1 MVGGLSMSIG
11 VDDLEDLRRAVER
24 LENPSLAARLA
35 SMVGAPLEAL
45 GGALPAKAKAVVGKA
60 TSAALEKALQLA
72 ILTMR
77 GQTGEPADRLHKS
90 AVGLSGAVG
99 GLFGLPAL
107 VIELPVSTT
116 IMLRSI
122 ADIARC
128 EGEDLLIPETALAC
142 LQVFALGGRSQS
154 DDALDAGYFAM
165 RSALARTM
173 TQAAESIA
181 QRGFVTEGA
190 PAVVRF
196 LSAIS
201 ARFGVTVSEKLA
213 AQALPVIGAA
223 GGALVNLAFID
234 HFQDMARGHFTV
246 RRLERKYGEQAV
258 KLAYEA
264 LRDGQP
270 VPVS

>member
-1 MVGGLSMSIG
+1 MSIA
-11 VDDLEDLRRAVER
+11 VDDLEDLRRAVDR

-35 SMVGAPLEAL
+35 SMVGAPVEML
-45 GGALPAKAKAVVGKA
+45 GGVLPEKAKAIVAKA
-60 TSAALEKALQLA
+60 TGTALEKALQVALA
-72 ILTMR
+72 TMR
-77 GQTGEPADRLHKS
+77 GQTGGPADLFHKS
-90 AVGLSGAVG
+90 AVGLSGAMG

-128 EGEDLLIPETALAC
+128 EGEDLHHPETALAC
-142 LQVFALGGRSQS
+142 LQVFALGGRSEA
-154 DDALDAGYFAM
+154 DDAMDAGYFAV

-173 TQAAESIA
+173 TQAAEIIA
-181 QRGFVTEGA
+181 ERGFVAEGA
-190 PAVVRF
+190 PAVIRF
-196 LSAIS
+196 LGGIAS
-201 ARFGVTVSEKLA
+201 RFGVTVGQKFA
-213 AQALPVIGAA
+213 AQAVPVIGAA

-234 HFQDMARGHFTV
+234 HFQDVARGHFTV
-246 RRLERKYGEQAV
+246 RRLERKYGVEAV
-258 KLAYEA
+258 KAAYEA

>member
-1 MVGGLSMSIG
+1 MSIT
-11 VDDLEDLRRAVER
+11 VDDLEDLRLAVQR

-35 SMVGAPLEAL
+35 SMAGAPVEML
-45 GGALPAKAKAVVGKA
+45 GGALPEKAKAVVAKA
-60 TSAALEKALQLA
+60 TGTALEKALQVALA
-72 ILTMR
+72 TMR
-77 GQTGEPADRLHKS
+77 GQTGREAGGPADLLHKS
-90 AVGLSGAVG
+90 AVGLSGAMG

-107 VIELPVSTT
+107 IIELPVSTT

-128 EGEDLLIPETALAC
+128 EGEDLQSPETALAC
-142 LQVFALGGRSQS
+142 LQVFALGGRSEA
-154 DDALDAGYFAM
+154 DDAMDAGYFAV

-173 TQAAESIA
+173 TQAAEIIA
-181 QRGFVTEGA
+181 QRGFVAEGA
-190 PAVVRF
+190 PVVIRF
-196 LSAIS
+196 LGGIAS
-201 ARFGVTVSEKLA
+201 RFGVTVGQKFA

-234 HFQDMARGHFTV
+234 HFQDVARGHFTV
-246 RRLERKYGEQAV
+246 RRLERKYGVDAV
-258 KLAYEA
+258 KAAYEA

>member
-1 MVGGLSMSIG
+1 MSIA

-35 SMVGAPLEAL
+35 NMVGAPIEIL
-45 GGALPAKAKAVVGKA
+45 GGALPAKTKDVVAKA
-60 TSAALEKALQLA
+60 TSTALEKALRLA
-72 ILTMR
+72 ILTMQ
-77 GQTGEPADRLHKS
+77 GQSGGPADLMHKS

-107 VIELPVSTT
+107 AIELPVSTT

-128 EGEDLLIPETALAC
+128 EGEDLESPETALAC
-142 LQVFALGGRSQS
+142 LQVFALGGRSES
-154 DDALDAGYFAM
+154 DDAVDAGYFAV
-165 RSALARTM
+165 RGALARTM
-173 TQAAESIA
+173 IQAAEAIT

-190 PAVVRF
+190 PAVIRF
-196 LSAIS
+196 LASIAS
-201 ARFGVTVSEKLA
+201 RFGVTVGEKLA

-234 HFQDMARGHFTV
+234 HFQDVARGHFTV
-246 RRLERKYGEQAV
+246 RRLERKYGVQAV
-258 KLAYEA
+258 KDAYEA